1 MKLIKA
7 GNKHKQ
13 IWQGECRHC
22 GSTFED
28 TDEIVRLGV
37 VESCPREHY
46 EFAHRDCPECGRKA
60 GGAVILYPIEF

>member
-7 GNKHKQ
+7 GNKLKR
-13 IWQGECRHC
+13 IWRGTCRNC
-22 GSTFED
+22 ESEFED
-28 TDEIVRLGV
+28 TEENVRRGK
-37 VESCPREHY
+37 VESCIRERE